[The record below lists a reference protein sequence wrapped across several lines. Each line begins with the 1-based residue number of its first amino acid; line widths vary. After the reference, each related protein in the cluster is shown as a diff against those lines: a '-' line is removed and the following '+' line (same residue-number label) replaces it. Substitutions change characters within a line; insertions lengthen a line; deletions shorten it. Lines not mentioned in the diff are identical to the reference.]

1 MKEVTFLNPQFF
13 WLFLLLPLAIGWYLW
28 KRKQQ
33 APTLKISSL
42 KGFQT
47 KSSFLAKLQPLLFVM
62 RLLALSA
69 LIVAMARPR
78 TVDISNK
85 TKTTKG
91 IDIVIA
97 VDVSGSMLAKDLKPN
112 RMEALKRVAADFVE
126 ERPNDRIGLVVYA
139 AEAYTKTPVT
149 SDKSVILDAVN
160 SIKYDNTLQ
169 DGTGIGM
176 GLTTAVNR
184 LKDSKAKSKVIILLT
199 DGVNNAGFI
208 EPETASDIAEQYGIK
223 VYTIGIGTNGMAEFP
238 YAIAPNGQF
247 LFRMM
252 QVEIDEK
259 LMQSIARKTGGKYFR
274 ATSNSNLAQIYKE
287 INKLE
292 TTEIEELRFYDY
304 DEKYRPFVWL
314 AGILV
319 LLEIGLRK
327 RFLEVLYNVRI
338 RRKRLFIF
346 LASSQYWCCFFFTLF
361 GKEKSNV
368 NLAILIWLKN

>member
-1 MKEVTFLNPQFF
+1 MKNVTFLNPEFF
-13 WLFLLLPLAIGWYLW
+13 WLFLLIPLAIAWLFW
-28 KRKQQ
+28 KRNQQ
-33 APTLKISSL
+33 TATLKISSL
-42 KGFQT
+42 KGFQNT
-47 KSSFLAKLQPLLFVM
+47 NSILAKLYPFLPVL
-62 RLLALSA
+62 RLLALSS

-91 IDIVIA
+91 IDIVMA

-112 RMEALKRVAADFVE
+112 RMEALKRVASDFVQ

-139 AEAYTKTPVT
+139 AEAYTKSPVT
-149 SDKSVILDAVN
+149 SDKAVILDAIS
-160 SIKYDNTLQ
+160 SIKYDNVLQ

-176 GLTTAVNR
+176 GLTTAINR

-208 EPETASDIAEQYGIK
+208 EPETASDIAQQYGIK

-252 QVEIDEK
+252 QVEIDVK
-259 LMQSIARKTGGKYFR
+259 LLQSIAQKTGGKYFR
-274 ATSNSNLAQIYKE
+274 ATGNEKLAQIYNE

-292 TTEIEELRFYDY
+292 TTEIEELKFYDY
-304 DEKYRPFVWL
+304 DEKYRPFVWI
-314 AGILV
+314 AGIL
-319 LLEIGLRK
+319 LLVEISLR
-327 RFLEVLYNVRI
+327 N
-338 RRKRLFIF
+338 
-346 LASSQYWCCFFFTLF
+346 TLF
-361 GKEKSNV
+361 RSF
-368 NLAILIWLKN
+368 I

>member
-1 MKEVTFLNPQFF
+1 MKEITFLNPGFF
-13 WLFLLLPLAIGWYLW
+13 WLFTLLPLAIAWYVW

-33 APTLKISSL
+33 TATLKISSL
-42 KGFQT
+42 QGFRA
-47 KSSFLAKLQPLLFVM
+47 SGSILAKLQPLLFVL

-78 TVDISNK
+78 TVDISNQ

-91 IDIVIA
+91 IDIVMA

-112 RMEALKRVAADFVE
+112 RMEALKRVAADFVK

-139 AEAYTKTPVT
+139 AEAYTKCPVT
-149 SDKSVILDAVN
+149 SDKAVVLDAIR
-160 SIKYDNTLQ
+160 SIKYDNVLQ
-169 DGTGIGM
+169 DGTAIGM

-208 EPETASDIAEQYGIK
+208 EPETASDIAQQYGIK

-252 QVEIDEK
+252 QVEIDQE
-259 LMQSIARKTGGKYFR
+259 LMKSIARKTGGKYFR
-274 ATSNSNLAQIYKE
+274 ATGNQKLAEIYKA

-304 DEKYRPFVWL
+304 DEKYRPLVLL
-314 AGILV
+314 AGIL
-319 LLEIGLRK
+319 LLIEIALR
-327 RFLEVLYNVRI
+327 N
-338 RRKRLFIF
+338 
-346 LASSQYWCCFFFTLF
+346 TLF
-361 GKEKSNV
+361 RSF
-368 NLAILIWLKN
+368 I

>member
-1 MKEVTFLNPQFF
+1 MKEITFLNPGFF
-13 WLFLLLPLAIGWYLW
+13 WLFTLLPVAIAWYIW

-33 APTLKISSL
+33 TATLKISSL
-42 KGFQT
+42 KGFQA
-47 KSSFLAKLQPLLFVM
+47 SGSILAKLQPLLFVL

-78 TVDISNK
+78 TVHISNE

-91 IDIVIA
+91 IDIVMA

-112 RMEALKRVAADFVE
+112 RMEALKRVASDFVK

-139 AEAYTKTPVT
+139 AEAYTKCPVT
-149 SDKSVILDAVN
+149 SDKAVVLDALK
-160 SIKYDNTLQ
+160 SIKYDNVLQ
-169 DGTGIGM
+169 DGTAIGM

-208 EPETASDIAEQYGIK
+208 EPETASDIAQQYGIK

-252 QVEIDEK
+252 QVEIDQE
-259 LMQSIARKTGGKYFR
+259 LMKSIARKTGGKYFR
-274 ATSNSNLAQIYKE
+274 ATGNQKLAEIYKA

-304 DEKYRPFVWL
+304 DEKYRP
-314 AGILV
+314 LV
-319 LLEIGLRK
+319 LLAGVLLLIEIGLR
-327 RFLEVLYNVRI
+327 N
-338 RRKRLFIF
+338 
-346 LASSQYWCCFFFTLF
+346 TLF
-361 GKEKSNV
+361 RSF
-368 NLAILIWLKN
+368 I